1 MIIEIENLKKSFKNV
16 QAVNGVSFN
25 VREGEL
31 FAFLGVNGAGKST
44 TINVISGVIKKDGGT
59 VKVCGKD
66 IEEAAEEIK
75 GKIGIVFQN
84 SVLDKTLSVYENL
97 KYRASLYGI
106 FGIEFKKR
114 LEEITELLDLK
125 EILKRP
131 VGKLSGGQ
139 KRRIDIARALF
150 HKPQLLILDEPTTG
164 LDPKTRI
171 TVWNVIDR
179 LRRESGL
186 TVFLTTHYMEEAANA
201 DYVVILDGGKKVAEG
216 TPHDLKNAY
225 ASDFIKFYKHI
236 DEAEEWFVQLGKSV
250 RRERDFLEVELK
262 STCEVAEYFKQKP
275 QLFEDFE
282 VLKGN
287 MDNVFL
293 KVTGKDLI
301 GG

>member
-1 MIIEIENLKKSFKNV
+1 VIIEIENLKKSFKDV
-16 QAVNGVSFN
+16 KAVNDISFK

-44 TINVISGVIKKDGGT
+44 TINIISGILKKDGGT
-59 VKVCGKD
+59 VKVCGHD
-66 IEEAAEEIK
+66 IDAEADKIK
-75 GKIGIVFQN
+75 GKTGIVFQN
-84 SVLDKTLSVYENL
+84 SVLDKKLTVYDNL

-106 FGIEFKKR
+106 FGADFKKR
-114 LEEITELLDLK
+114 LEEMTELLDLK
-125 EILKRP
+125 EILKRNIE
-131 VGKLSGGQ
+131 KLSGGQ
-139 KRRIDIARALF
+139 KRRIDIARALL
-150 HKPQLLILDEPTTG
+150 HKPRLLILDEPTTG

-171 TVWNVIDR
+171 NVWSIIDN
-179 LRRESGL
+179 LRRENGL

-201 DYVVILDGGKKVAEG
+201 DYVVILDGGKKAAEG

-225 ASDFIKFYKHI
+225 ASDYIKFYNRM
-236 DEAEEWFVQLGKSV
+236 DEAEKWFAQLGKSV
-250 RRERDFLEVELK
+250 RRERNYLEVELK
-262 STCEVAEYFKQKP
+262 STSEVAALFKQKP
-275 QLFEDFE
+275 ELFDDFE